1 MVKIKRILSSI
12 AFGIILLLLALFFY
26 EPKGS
31 KEDSGSLLVH
41 KGETKQ
47 EKGELQKKEV
57 KKKQKIKENIQEYQ
71 EISMSFNVSNYWNCG
86 LFNIMLDFDG
96 KLCSFG
102 RTDDTQKNILIYWK
116 EKDQKEKEFLTD
128 DVFPKRSYGWLP
140 SIVPYQNGK
149 QKGYIIYQKI
159 KGTYFCCFVGENG
172 KLIQKIPLE
181 KILKKHK
188 IREKTTS
195 LGIIPIGKN
204 KIAVIIYY
212 QGTPYHYQDSSHYI
226 LSIDIKKN
234 QLIDIE
240 EYNDSIISGI
250 MGIDKNYIYAIQHIN
265 ENDIRPSSGINY
277 GSFTYGNLI
286 IIDRK
291 TGKHIAS
298 IEIPTDGDGTNIDM
312 YPRHLFDIKD
322 DVIWLANRTGIYY
335 MELGDFEWIKVMS
348 SEQSSYLN
356 KQTTICDFVV
366 VDDSLFYLLSY
377 LGEDQETANNLT
389 KYEIR
394 K

>member
-1 MVKIKRILSSI
+1 MAKIKKILSSI
-12 AFGIILLLLALFFY
+12 AFGIILLLLVLFFY
-26 EPKGS
+26 ESKRS
-31 KEDSGSLLVH
+31 KEDSGSLLAH
-41 KGETKQ
+41 KEEIK
-47 EKGELQKKEV
+47 EKKEDLQKKEIE
-57 KKKQKIKENIQEYQ
+57 KEQKIKEDIREYQ
-71 EISMSFNVSNYWNCG
+71 EISMSFNVSNYWDCG
-86 LFNIMLDFDG
+86 LFNIMLDFNE

-102 RTDDTQKNILIYWK
+102 RTDDTQKNMLIFWK
-116 EKDQKEKEFLTD
+116 EKGKGQKEKEFLAD
-128 DVFPKRSYGWLP
+128 DVFPKRSYWLP
-140 SIVPYQNGK
+140 DIVPYQNGK
-149 QKGYIIYQKI
+149 QKGYIIYQRI
-159 KGTYFCCFVGENG
+159 EGTYFCCFVGEKG
-172 KLIQKIPLE
+172 ELIQKIPLE

-188 IREKTTS
+188 MKKKTMS
-195 LGIIPIGKN
+195 LAIIPIGKN
-204 KIAVIIYY
+204 KIAVDISH
-212 QGTPYHYQDSSHYI
+212 GKMSDPDSVIAQYI
-226 LSIDIKKN
+226 LYIDIKKN
-234 QLIDIE
+234 RLLDIKKHN
-240 EYNDSIISGI
+240 YNIIS
-250 MGIDKNYIYAIQHIN
+250 IDKNYIYAIQYTN
-265 ENDIRPSSGINY
+265 DNDIRPSSGINY

-291 TGKHIAS
+291 TRKHIAS
-298 IEIPTDGDGTNIDM
+298 IEIPTDGDGTNINM
-312 YPRHLFDIKD
+312 YPIHLFNIKD